1 MCVNGWSAE
10 HDEWNCKAQ
19 KNCFRDV
26 RASPCPLPPL
36 QYTVSHAQTGHQRGP
51 GSWSSD
57 LGPFCPLFQMGYW
70 GMSAAFWNYSLLLL
84 SFHTVISKILEKGE
98 PQDCADSAKF
108 SISWPE
114 MVVVVGMVVGM
125 VVGGGGG
132 WNKQSRE
139 RRNKMAMK
147 AEEETKLIKPF
158 WSSLQGPACD
168 EAEWLPEGLTSCH
181 LLGEWTRSLNW
192 SELNHTKT
200 FMADNQVS

>member
-1 MCVNGWSAE
+1 MAG
-10 HDEWNCKAQ
+10 
-19 KNCFRDV
+19 
-26 RASPCPLPPL
+26 L
-36 QYTVSHAQTGHQRGP
+36 QNMMNETARHRRTVSGMWEPPPAPTTVYCVTCPDRTSERAGVMELWP
-51 GSWSSD
+51 
-57 LGPFCPLFQMGYW
+57 GPFLSSFPDGYW

-84 SFHTVISKILEKGE
+84 SFHTVVSKILEKGE

-114 MVVVVGMVVGM
+114 MVVVVVGM

-139 RRNKMAMK
+139 RNKMAMK

-158 WSSLQGPACD
+158 WSSPQGPACD